1 MSYAC
6 YRIYDTCDVTKPR
19 SVRVTTTYHDDEHV
33 TYDTCREWERT
44 HTCAHGRIYAYT
56 TPPAAYATDRRNS
69 SVYWST
75 ERYDVLNERDGTNV
89 HGIFGV
95 CATQRAIRYTRHDC
109 MLVTNTTW
117 AILWPYQYVSIAV
130 PDVIIPYEVA
140 SNISHRLGVRVL
152 RNNVS
157 TAIVASAITL
167 AAYSYRDINDDMDEY
182 TLLWNSH
189 DVFVFD
195 YIKAQQNSV
204 YAIERHRTQ
213 YLILTDVFIRTR
225 TMIIAVI
232 MDRGRRVYYVA
243 VFVSWRR
250 IRAYR
255 LRTTIAYIPPQ
266 LTKCPRS
273 TMHGTMC
280 HATK

>member
-44 HTCAHGRIYAYT
+44 HRCAHGRIYAYT
-56 TPPAAYATDRRNS
+56 TPPAPYATYRRNS
-69 SVYWST
+69 GVYWST
-75 ERYDVLNERDGTNV
+75 ERYDVLNEHDGTNV

-95 CATQRAIRYTRHDC
+95 CTTQRAIPYTRYDC

-140 SNISHRLGVRVL
+140 SNISHRLRVRVL

-195 YIKAQQNSV
+195 NIKAQQNSV
-204 YAIERHRTQ
+204 YAIERLPNT
-213 YLILTDVFIRTR
+213 ILNTNRRFYTDANDDYSGYNGSWSQGVLRRGVRFVAQDSSVPVTYN
-225 TMIIAVI
+225 
-232 MDRGRRVYYVA
+232 DRVHTA
-243 VFVSWRR
+243 TTDEVS
-250 IRAYR
+250 
-255 LRTTIAYIPPQ
+255 
-266 LTKCPRS
+266 
-273 TMHGTMC
+273 
-280 HATK
+280 